1 MLNTETPGPGLAYF
15 GYQVD
20 AGVRHHKRI
29 IMKSQAALTTEIIVQ
44 AEAYTGIRA
53 GIAFIIFQHRLNF
66 QPNLLAQGH
75 GRQHPGFRAPLHDPE
90 FDFFRAG
97 NVGFK
102 NDGAIILRLNILAVM
117 PYFLNNIFSDIRCK
131 PDANTDRFAVK
142 YTEAGFHKFIDEET
156 APDRKFMKQVWMG

>member
-53 GIAFIIFQHRLNF
+53 GIARLEDVLNGDSYQATPESTCFRRPIAAVSRGKGGLHTLVLAGVAFIIFQHRLYF
-66 QPNLLAQGH
+66 QPNLLAQ
-75 GRQHPGFRAPLHDPE
+75 
-90 FDFFRAG
+90 
-97 NVGFK
+97 
-102 NDGAIILRLNILAVM
+102 
-117 PYFLNNIFSDIRCK
+117 
-131 PDANTDRFAVK
+131 
-142 YTEAGFHKFIDEET
+142 
-156 APDRKFMKQVWMG
+156 